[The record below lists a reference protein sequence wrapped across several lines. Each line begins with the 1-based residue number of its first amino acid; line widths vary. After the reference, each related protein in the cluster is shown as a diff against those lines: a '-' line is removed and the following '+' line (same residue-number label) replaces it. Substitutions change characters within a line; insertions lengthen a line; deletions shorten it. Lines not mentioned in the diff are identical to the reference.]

1 MFQLVSMM
9 AEKSR
14 PERIN
19 QDRYEKNAEESI
31 QLTSPGADVVV
42 RDFAPDA
49 SLIKGWVFF
58 WDIVAKT
65 TILDACFMMDDLR
78 RRDSE
83 CMVRHAVE
91 RRTLWR
97 SRE

>member
-58 WDIVAKT
+58 SDIVNT
-65 TILDACFMMDDLR
+65 NIPDACFMMDDLR

-83 CMVRHAVE
+83 CMVRHAIE
-91 RRTLWR
+91 RRTSLR

>member
-42 RDFAPDA
+42 RDFATDA
-49 SLIKGWVFF
+49 SLIIGWVFVSAIAVF
-58 WDIVAKT
+58 RIFDT
-65 TILDACFMMDDLR
+65 CFMMDDLR

-83 CMVRHAVE
+83 CMVRHAV
-91 RRTLWR
+91 
-97 SRE
+97 